1 MVNKVYILASLIA
14 ASASGCCMYYC
25 ICTTKNKEEVTTI
38 VDDIPQEDE
47 PIPTP
52 PQNSDD
58 KEEECDKINCNEPL
72 RASKQLLAVIGPKDG
87 DECIYNICELVT
99 LLDAY
104 LSSHNLMTH
113 RVVTINYPL
122 AKLVDFQ
129 KYDTIEYPVLLNT
142 LLERHT
148 SKF

>member
-1 MVNKVYILASLIA
+1 MVNKVVYMLASLIA
-14 ASASGCCMYYC
+14 ASGYMYYRC
-25 ICTTKNKEEVTTI
+25 KKSESAVTEDVTI
-38 VDDIPQEDE
+38 MDDIPREDE
-47 PIPTP
+47 VLEEIPP
-52 PQNSDD
+52 PPTRE
-58 KEEECDKINCNEPL
+58 EEECDKINCNEPL
-72 RASKQLLAVIGPKDG
+72 RASSELLAVIGPKDG

-122 AKLVDFQ
+122 AKLVDFE
-129 KYDTIEYPVLLNT
+129 KYDTIEYTWLLNT